1 MPINNQ
7 SIDNPMISIEAYS
20 VSDDVEKELKNV
32 LEALLNEYNIIDM
45 QHPLYTCIKELLI
58 NAIKANFKNIYFE
71 DYSTQDPS
79 KQLLS
84 YEVAIKLFMLEMTRE
99 EAQNLERLARKKD
112 IKARISIWI
121 KDDFLNFSIHNP
133 VPMTEIEQK
142 NVEKKIEIANRLND
156 ISEYF
161 MEIEND
167 PHKEGAGLGLVLI
180 TMMLKGLFNSNESL
194 NIKTDTHGTTASIRV
209 PLNKQ
214 LPKELHS

>member
-1 MPINNQ
+1 
-7 SIDNPMISIEAYS
+7 
-20 VSDDVEKELKNV
+20 
-32 LEALLNEYNIIDM
+32 
-45 QHPLYTCIKELLI
+45 
-58 NAIKANFKNIYFE
+58 
-71 DYSTQDPS
+71 
-79 KQLLS
+79 
-84 YEVAIKLFMLEMTRE
+84 
-99 EAQNLERLARKKD
+99 
-112 IKARISIWI
+112 
-121 KDDFLNFSIHNP
+121 
-133 VPMTEIEQK
+133 
-142 NVEKKIEIANRLND
+142 VEKKIEIANRLND